1 MNEEDKGGC
10 PYKYKWCY
18 TTPLLPLPQFFVAA
32 TVVGSGYPVG
42 AVVHNILY
50 SKLIGSL
57 SQVWIF
63 NKWVKLH
70 KAHGNAG
77 LYLVNILTHMNCIGE
92 SPHKKWSFPFKTY
105 LGNLN

>member
-32 TVVGSGYPVG
+32 TVVGIGYPVG
-42 AVVHNILY
+42 AVVHNVLY

-57 SQVWIF
+57 SQVRVF
-63 NKWVKLH
+63 NIGVKLR
-70 KAHGNAG
+70 KAHQNT
-77 LYLVNILTHMNCIGE
+77 YI
-92 SPHKKWSFPFKTY
+92 WSI
-105 LGNLN
+105 NSRI